1 MAGSPL
7 PQFRAD
13 LEVLPNRRGSRKAG
27 YILRDPHTEWVFE
40 LGEEDYFICQQLD
53 GRTSFATLQAR
64 YEERFGETF
73 SPAELDA
80 FLEQLRRC
88 GFLRE
93 TASVSPEELEDV
105 WGQEDHGKIYRF
117 PLVHTDGFFSWLAP
131 RVRWVF
137 TRQFVWLS
145 LPVVLF
151 SLWLMITHWSTY
163 TRQFDQLW
171 QFSHLM
177 GLALVGLLG
186 VMIPREV
193 VGGCALKLFGGVVP
207 TGGISIARLRPRVFV
222 DLRAAR
228 WIPKPAK
235 IRVIFA
241 HGYVPIVVWAVG
253 TIGWWLTTP
262 GTRMNSVWLFL
273 SATAAWSALWNW
285 NPKLPRDGYQLL
297 SVWFETRRLRPRA
310 MRAFE
315 RLFVSWEPTEPL
327 SRRERCWFLAFG
339 FGAWLYLIL
348 HVWIIWGS
356 VGSALVRS
364 FQGAGAAV
372 FVLAFLYCFPGR
384 FTKPLKRAG
393 LWLLAGKARLGVRRL
408 VRLGLAATVLTVMF
422 LPYPY
427 QTGGPFKILPLK
439 QTEIHAEVEGRITEV
454 LVRENSWVERNQAL
468 ARIDPREYE
477 KNLETAREQLTA
489 AEAQLRLLRAGPK
502 PEEVE
507 RAEQQVQKAEQD
519 VREAR
524 VKLNF
529 SRPRAERYTE
539 LYREEA
545 VSRQEYENAL
555 RTRDVDIEQLNVNLK
570 ALEVAKANLAVVK
583 SGPRPEEIEAQEAEV
598 RRLQTVVR
606 NYEEQ
611 LRLTVLTSPA
621 EGRVITPY
629 IDQRVGQYLKKG
641 DLFAVVADPRTVQ
654 IEVQVPEEEAPQVR
668 RGAAVQIVPWAFP
681 HKTFLG
687 TVLSVAPVATHNE
700 GLTTVRV
707 LAEIPNPDQVLK
719 ADMTGYAKI
728 SAAEKPVWDVLFRPL
743 IRWFQVE
750 FWYWI
755 P

>member
-1 MAGSPL
+1 MTDDPL

-13 LEVLPNRRGSRKAG
+13 LEILPTRRGSRG
-27 YILRDPHTEWVFE
+27 VSYVLRDPRTDWVFE

-53 GRTSFATLQAR
+53 GHTSLAVLQTR
-64 YEERFGETF
+64 YAERFGETF
-73 SPAELDA
+73 SAEELDA
-80 FLEQLRRC
+80 FLAQLRRC
-88 GFLRE
+88 GFLQEVAR
-93 TASVSPEELEDV
+93 VSPDALEEV
-105 WGQEDHGKIYRF
+105 WGQEDHGKVYRF
-117 PLVHTDGFFSWLAP
+117 PLVRTDGFFSWLAP
-131 RVRWVF
+131 RLRWMF
-137 TRQFVWLS
+137 TRSFVWGS
-145 LPVVLF
+145 LPFVLF
-151 SLWLMITHWSTY
+151 ALWLMITQWSTY

-171 QFSHLM
+171 QFSNLLW
-177 GLALVGLLG
+177 LAVVGLLG

-193 VGGCALKLFGGVVP
+193 VGGCALKLAGGVVP
-207 TGGISIARLRPRVFV
+207 VGGISIVRLRPRVFV
-222 DLRAAR
+222 DFSATR

-241 HGYVPIVVWAVG
+241 HGYVPIVVWAIG
-253 TIGWWLTTP
+253 TIGWWLTVP
-262 GTRMNSVWLFL
+262 GTRSNTFWLFL
-273 SATAAWSALWNW
+273 SATGAWSALWNW

-297 SVWFETRRLRPRA
+297 SVWCETRRLRPRA
-310 MRAFE
+310 MRAFA
-315 RLFVSWEPTEPL
+315 RLLVSWEPTEPL
-327 SRRERCWFLAFG
+327 SRRERLWFLAFG

-348 HVWIIWGS
+348 HVWILWGS

-364 FQGAGAAV
+364 LQGAGAAI
-372 FVLAFLYCFPGR
+372 FILAFLYCFPGR
-384 FTKPLKRAG
+384 FTKPLKRLG
-393 LWLLAGKARLGVRRL
+393 LWLLASKARLSVKRI
-408 VRLGLAATVLTVMF
+408 VRLGLAMTILIVMF

-427 QTGGPFKILPLK
+427 QTGGPFRILPLK
-439 QTEIHAEVEGRITEV
+439 QTEIHAEVEGRIIEV
-454 LVRENSWVERNQAL
+454 LVRENSWVARHQPL

-477 KNLETAREQLTA
+477 KTLQTAREQLAA

-507 RAEQQVQKAEQD
+507 RAEQQVQKAQQD
-519 VREAR
+519 VREAQVR
-524 VKLNF
+524 VNF

-555 RTRDVDIEQLNVNLK
+555 RTRDVDIEQLNVALK

-611 LRLTVLTSPA
+611 LRLTILTSPT
-621 EGRVITPY
+621 EGQVITPY
-629 IDQRVGQYLKKG
+629 IDQRVGQYLKRG

-654 IEVQVPEEEAPQVR
+654 IEVQVPQEEAPLVR
-668 RGAAVQIVPWAFP
+668 RGATVRVVPWAFP
-681 HKTFLG
+681 STTFLG
-687 TVLSVAPVATHNE
+687 TVLSVAPVATPNG

-707 LAEIPNPDQVLK
+707 LAEIPNPDQLLK

-728 SAAEKPVWDVLFRPL
+728 DAEEKPVWDVLLRPL

-750 FWYWI
+750 VWYWI